1 MTADGNGCQRIVHT
15 EFAGHGY
22 FHSKIHQTGHMEGHS
37 QFSGLVHQLPVL
49 GPQHAV
55 LSHAEAL
62 QCTGMSLRHY
72 LPVFIVTVN
81 DSHLALFEQQT
92 LAMQIFLKA
101 CMFIWTDM
109 IRLQICKNA
118 VIEYKSLGAVKH
130 QCLGRYFHNY
140 RIQSGIH
147 HAGKILL

>member
-1 MTADGNGCQRIVHT
+1 MTADGNSCQRIVHT
-15 EFAGHGY
+15 EFAGHRY

-62 QCTGMSLRHY
+62 QCTGMSLRHC

-81 DSHLALFEQQT
+81 DSHLALFEQQP
-92 LAMQIFLKA
+92 LA
-101 CMFIWTDM
+101 
-109 IRLQICKNA
+109 
-118 VIEYKSLGAVKH
+118 V
-130 QCLGRYFHNY
+130 
-140 RIQSGIH
+140 
-147 HAGKILL
+147 